1 MGCNQP
7 GQEELIGLR
16 HGFEPA
22 VVIFHDTAPPGDTA
36 QVRLLAEFP
45 TSPPAAVDSDTTIYV
60 VDVDG
65 YRVLHLPTSVQPH
78 THARCLVGWH

>member
-36 QVRLLAEFP
+36 KVRLLAEFP

-65 YRVLHLPTSVQPH
+65 YRVVPRFSPAAH
-78 THARCLVGWH
+78 THARCLVGRH